1 MTLGGAHTARP
12 IYRCEAAIYNVV
24 AEVEVRTMQIPY
36 HLSQVRPFYL
46 RLPQSPTHDK
56 SFGKE
61 ITRSSCLATLL
72 CPPPPG
78 TLQRSTHPSKG
89 ARFVCCFSC
98 LASRILKL
106 PSPPPESSRPIQEAN
121 QLHGKVTWP
130 RKMASQTEA
139 CLAEPSRTTK
149 WALRQHSSLL
159 SFLPP
164 PSCLYTLLVHI
175 AGGRVYHVHMVREYN
190 TYLYSPTHILLGS
203 RSAAAPSLVEVV
215 CSRWRIRHG

>member
-72 CPPPPG
+72 CPPPPRHPS
-78 TLQRSTHPSKG
+78 TIYSSKQRSSL
-89 ARFVCCFSC
+89 C
-98 LASRILKL
+98 LLFFL
-106 PSPPPESSRPIQEAN
+106 F
-121 QLHGKVTWP
+121 GVTNIET
-130 RKMASQTEA
+130 SQ
-139 CLAEPSRTTK
+139 
-149 WALRQHSSLL
+149 
-159 SFLPP
+159 P
-164 PSCLYTLLVHI
+164 PSGKLAAHSRGQPTTWESDMATKNGQPDRSLSGRAKPNHKVGAPPAFQLVIIPPSALLLVHTTS
-175 AGGRVYHVHMVREYN
+175 
-190 TYLYSPTHILLGS
+190 TYS
-203 RSAAAPSLVEVV
+203 RGTGI
-215 CSRWRIRHG
+215 SRTYGT